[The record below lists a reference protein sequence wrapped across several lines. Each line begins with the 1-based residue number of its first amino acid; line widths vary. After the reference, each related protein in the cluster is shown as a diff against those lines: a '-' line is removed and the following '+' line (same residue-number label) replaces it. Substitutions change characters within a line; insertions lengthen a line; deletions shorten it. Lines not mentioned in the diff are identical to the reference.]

1 MENASK
7 ALIIA
12 GAILISILLISLGIL
27 IYNQAQ
33 SAVQDG
39 GMDEMQIASFN
50 GKFTQYEG
58 KKRGAQVNS
67 LLQAVIANNTN
78 ELNEDRPIAI
88 SIPSGTSIEVDNSTK
103 PTQIK
108 KSAKAN
114 SSYNVELGYEN
125 GIVKTITI
133 TKEP

>member
-39 GMDEMQIASFN
+39 GMDEMQLASFN
-50 GKFTQYEG
+50 GKFLQYEG

-67 LLQAVIANNTN
+67 LLQAVIANNSN
-78 ELNEDRPIAI
+78 ELNEDRK
-88 SIPSGTSIEVDNSTK
+88 IEVDTSSSGIDLNASQ
-103 PTQIK
+103 PTQITT
-108 KSAKAN
+108 SAKAN
-114 SSYNVELGYEN
+114 SNYTVSLGYDN
-125 GIVKTITI
+125 GRINKITI
-133 TKEP
+133 TKP

>member
-58 KKRGAQVNS
+58 TKRGAQVNS
-67 LLQAVIANNTN
+67 LLQAVIANNSN

-88 SIPSGTSIEVDNSTK
+88 NIEGSSNGISVNNSAK
-103 PTQIK
+103 PTQINV
-108 KSAKAN
+108 SAKAN
-114 SSYNVELGYEN
+114 STYTVKLEYSDK
-125 GIVKTITI
+125 GIINKITI
-133 TKEP
+133 SK